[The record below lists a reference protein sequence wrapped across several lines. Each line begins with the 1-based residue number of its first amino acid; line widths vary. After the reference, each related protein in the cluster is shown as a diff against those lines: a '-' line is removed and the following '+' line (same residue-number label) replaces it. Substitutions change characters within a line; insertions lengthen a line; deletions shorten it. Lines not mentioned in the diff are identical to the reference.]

1 MRADCSVK
9 AKFTMDINGKMTL
22 GELTKQLKE
31 YLKKFGQG
39 LGIDDDEDKGA
50 RGRILCCSCK
60 RLQEVLLQ

>member
-1 MRADCSVK
+1 
-9 AKFTMDINGKMTL
+9 MDINGKMTL

-50 RGRILCCSCK
+50 RGKILYFYFLKYCCS
-60 RLQEVLLQ
+60 RLWLTVNQ